1 MTNLNTINEF
11 LAQKHIAIAG
21 VSRNKKKF
29 GNILFRALAE
39 KGIEVY
45 PIHPSLSVHEEKTC
59 YASVIDLPDDVSA
72 IVINTK
78 PEQTSKIAGEAIKK
92 GIRYI
97 WLQQGSADKQTI
109 DSVTASSPG
118 VISER
123 CLLMFLEPVKGIHG
137 FHRWISKVFGSYPN

>member
-1 MTNLNTINEF
+1 MTNLNTIHEF

-29 GNILFRALAE
+29 GNMLFRALVE
-39 KGIEVY
+39 KGVQVY
-45 PIHPSLSVHEEKTC
+45 PIHRDLSVHEERTC
-59 YASVIDLPDDVSA
+59 YATVSDLPSDVSA

-78 PEQTSKIAGEAIKK
+78 PEQTGKLAAEAIKK

-109 DSVTASSPG
+109 DSITASSPG
-118 VISER
+118 VISGR

-137 FHRWISKVFGSYPN
+137 FHRWISKIVGSYPN

>member
-21 VSRNKKKF
+21 VSRNKKKL
-29 GNILFRALAE
+29 GNYLFRALVD

-45 PIHPSLSVHEEKTC
+45 PIHPVLSVHEEKSC
-59 YASVIDLPDDVSA
+59 YLSVSDLPADVTA

-78 PEQTSKIAGEAIKK
+78 PEQTSIIAEEAIKK

-109 DSVTASSPG
+109 ESITTSSQG

-123 CLLMFLEPVKGIHG
+123 CLMMFFEPVKGIHG
-137 FHRWISKVFGSYPN
+137 FHRWISRVFGSYPN